1 MRSSGV
7 IQQESNTFPSL
18 LELQRFG
25 VTKQSGGLCE
35 CTQVTERWDLGS
47 GVQVSMP
54 WRSTE
59 KQLPQPG
66 LECTLISV

>member
-25 VTKQSGGLCE
+25 VTTRSGACAN
-35 CTQVTERWDLGS
+35 VHKYVKRWDLGC